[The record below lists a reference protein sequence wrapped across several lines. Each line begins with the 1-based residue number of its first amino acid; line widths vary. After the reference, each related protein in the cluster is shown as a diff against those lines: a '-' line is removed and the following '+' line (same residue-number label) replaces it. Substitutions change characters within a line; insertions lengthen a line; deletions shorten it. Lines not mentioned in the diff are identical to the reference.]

1 MTPAPAS
8 GNGSARGR
16 GAGASKPVARRGLSP
31 PGRPAMQDFHPL
43 TAEWF
48 RGRFAAA
55 TAPQLEAWPAIR
67 AGRDVL
73 VSAPTGSGKTLAAF
87 LICLDRLVAAGLGG
101 GLDDRVEVVYV
112 SPLKALSNDIGRN
125 LETPLAELEQLAFE
139 RGLPAPGIRTAVR
152 TGDTPAWERERMV
165 RRPPHILVTTPESLY
180 ILLTAERS
188 RAALRHAETVIV
200 DEIHALADDKR
211 GSHLA
216 LTLARLDDLVRKAG
230 KPRPQRVG
238 LSATVRPIDAVARF
252 LQGTVPAEASEPPAA
267 AVLRDRPP
275 GQGTV
280 SVEAPERP
288 TAAAVLPGRPPG
300 QGTVSADAP
309 ERPGGADGTA
319 ALAGGAPRSPGPD
332 PAAASVTVIDS
343 GHRRRLDL
351 AVEVPRDEL
360 GVVAT
365 NEMWGEIY
373 DRIAEL
379 ILAHRTTLVFVN
391 TRRLCE
397 RVAHHLEERLGDEA
411 VLAHHGSLSRRIRQG
426 AERRLKSG
434 ELRAVVATAS
444 LELGIDVG
452 TVDLVCQIGS
462 PRSIAV
468 ALQRVGRSGHHVD
481 TPDGSHVPRGRLFA
495 TTRDELVECAALVYA
510 IRQGRL
516 DRLEIPEWPLDVL
529 AQQLV
534 AACASETWAV
544 EELFALV
551 RTAAPYAALPRPA
564 FEAVVDMLSDGIA
577 TSRGRSGAYLHRDRV
592 NGTVRGRRGARIAA
606 ITGGGAIP
614 DNANYLVVA
623 EPDQTTV
630 GTVDEDFAVE
640 SLAGDIF
647 LLGTTS
653 WRIRRVESGRL
664 RVEDAHGAAP
674 SLPFWRGEA
683 PGRTPELSEEV
694 SRLRERI
701 AEMAGEP
708 AVGTG
713 REDRRLTGR
722 SDGPGP
728 ASAEGG
734 TGVGEDGGVDG
745 PSRGPGSASAEGGT
759 GADEDGGV
767 VGRSVSPGAASAEG
781 GTGVGED
788 GGVDG
793 PSRGPGAASAEGGTG
808 VGDGGDEG
816 LNRAAVWL
824 TEACG
829 LDRAGAEQAA
839 AYVRAGAAAL
849 GAVPADRTVVAER
862 FFDEGGGMQLVVH
875 APFGARINRAWG
887 LALRKR
893 FCRSFNFELQAAAT
907 DNGVLISLAEQHSFP
922 LEVIFR
928 FLNVDT
934 VEEVL
939 TQAMLPSPMF
949 GVRWRW
955 NASRALAVLRFAGGR
970 KVPPPI
976 QRMRSDD
983 LLASVFPDQV
993 ACQENL
999 TGDIRIPDHPLVNET
1014 VRDCLHEAMDLDG
1027 LRAVLAGIESGAI
1040 RTRAVDTA
1048 EPSPFCHEIL
1058 NANPYAFLDDAPL
1071 EERRARAVQLR
1082 RTLGSDP
1089 GGMGALDPAAIAT
1102 VADESWPVVRD
1113 PDELHDALLT
1123 LVALPP
1129 VADWTIWLDDL
1140 AASRRAGVLHV
1151 GEARLWVPT
1160 ERLGLVR
1167 RLYPG
1172 EAVEPELPDIGHA
1185 GPADREAA
1193 AAELLRGWLES
1204 TGPVTVSA
1212 MAERVA
1218 LPPALVEA
1226 GLTRLEGEGQ
1236 VLRGRFTAAAAGDG
1250 GAAEG
1255 EWCNRRVLARIHR
1268 LTIGSLRRE
1277 IEPVSTA
1284 DFVRFLLRWQHLA
1297 PGTQMHGADGL
1308 LQILKQLQGWE
1319 ISGAALEREVVA
1331 RRVASYDPELLDRLC
1346 LSGEV
1351 MWGRLSPHPAF
1362 ESPASIRPVAA
1373 DNGRSQASGARSQA
1387 SGARSQAP
1395 GARSGPSGAPLPS
1408 GAQLGPS
1415 GARSRLSGAPV
1426 PPGGQSGSSGARRG
1440 AAAARPARVRPTRVA
1455 PVTLFLRADA
1465 DWLLAAAGRGGAGA
1479 ADAALSHPARE
1490 VRAALAGRG
1499 ASFLPELVRATGR
1512 LPSEV
1517 EDGLWEL
1524 VAAGLVSA
1532 DGYDNLRALVDPKRR
1547 RGEGRGRAARP
1558 RHAAGRW
1565 ALLDTGGPV
1574 APAAGPAARDSG
1586 AGAPTAA
1593 TASPAADDEARRRH
1607 EERVARFARQLLD
1620 RWGVVCRDLAA
1631 RETLAPPWRD
1641 LLRALRRMEARGE
1654 IRGGRFVAG
1663 VVGEQF
1669 ARPDAVELL
1678 RVVRRE
1684 DAPPDPVRVP
1694 AADPL
1699 NLTGVLLP
1707 GPRVSAL
1714 SGGTVE
1720 LLPGAGAEPGE
1731 SSAAG
1736 GAGAARTA

>member
-1 MTPAPAS
+1 
-8 GNGSARGR
+8 
-16 GAGASKPVARRGLSP
+16 
-31 PGRPAMQDFHPL
+31 MQDFHPL

-87 LICLDRLVAAGLGG
+87 LICLDRLVTAGLAGR
-101 GLDDRVEVVYV
+101 LDDRVEVVYV

-165 RRPPHILVTTPESLY
+165 RRPPHILVTTPESLF

-252 LQGTVPAEASEPPAA
+252 LQGTVPAEGSERPAA
-267 AVLRDRPP
+267 APAPP
-275 GQGTV
+275 GPLPR
-280 SVEAPERP
+280 PEI
-288 TAAAVLPGRPPG
+288 ASEG
-300 QGTVSADAP
+300 SP
-309 ERPGGADGTA
+309 EGPRGADGTVDP
-319 ALAGGAPRSPGPD
+319 AGGEASGRASDAGRSREGPRGADGAANPAGGEGSGRASDPGRPAPIGSVPAGAVRERPEDGHRPRSDFGSPELFSD
-332 PAAASVTVIDS
+332 SVSASVTVIDS

-397 RVAHHLEERLGDEA
+397 RVAHHLEERLGEEA

-495 TTRDELVECAALVYA
+495 TTRDELVECAALVHA

-516 DRLEIPEWPLDVL
+516 DHLEIPEWPLDVL

-534 AACASETWAV
+534 AACASETWPI

-551 RTAAPYAALPRPA
+551 RSAAPYAELPRPA

-592 NGTVRGRRGARIAA
+592 NGTVRGRRGARLAA

-701 AEMAGEP
+701 AEMTAGGPET
-708 AVGTG
+708 GTG
-713 REDRRLTGR
+713 GPASRPEAPSAETGTGGRAGRPALASAEDGAGGQANR
-722 SDGPGP
+722 SEASSMEIGAGGQAERQGP
-728 ASAEGG
+728 ASAGDGAGG
-734 TGVGEDGGVDG
+734 TD
-745 PSRGPGSASAEGGT
+745 
-759 GADEDGGV
+759 
-767 VGRSVSPGAASAEG
+767 
-781 GTGVGED
+781 
-788 GGVDG
+788 
-793 PSRGPGAASAEGGTG
+793 
-808 VGDGGDEG
+808 DEG
-816 LNRAAVWL
+816 LGRAAAWL
-824 TEACG
+824 IETCG

-849 GAVPADRTVVAER
+849 GAVPAERTVVAER

-949 GVRWRW
+949 GARWRW

-983 LLASVFPDQV
+983 LLASVFPDQA

-1027 LRAVLAGIESGAI
+1027 LREMLAGIESGAI
-1040 RTRAVDTA
+1040 RTVAVDTA
-1048 EPSPFCHEIL
+1048 EPSPLCHEIL

-1082 RTLGSDP
+1082 RSLGSDP

-1113 PDELHDALLT
+1113 LDELHDALLT

-1129 VADWTIWLDDL
+1129 VPEWVVWLDAL
-1140 AASRRAGVLHV
+1140 AASRRAGVLRV
-1151 GEARLWVPT
+1151 GETRLWVPT

-1167 RLYPG
+1167 CLYPG
-1172 EAVEPELPDIGHA
+1172 ESVDPPLPDVGPA
-1185 GPADREAA
+1185 APADRETA

-1204 TGPVTVSA
+1204 TGPVTASGLA
-1212 MAERVA
+1212 DRLA
-1218 LPPALVEA
+1218 LPPSLVEA

-1236 VLRGRFTAAAAGDG
+1236 ILRGRFTPASAGDG
-1250 GAAEG
+1250 DGKEV

-1362 ESPASIRPVAA
+1362 ESPASIRSAAA
-1373 DNGRSQASGARSQA
+1373 DGARGRPT
-1387 SGARSQAP
+1387 GATPR
-1395 GARSGPSGAPLPS
+1395 
-1408 GAQLGPS
+1408 AQ
-1415 GARSRLSGAPV
+1415 
-1426 PPGGQSGSSGARRG
+1426 RG
-1440 AAAARPARVRPTRVA
+1440 ARPARVRPTRVA

-1479 ADAALSHPARE
+1479 DDAALSHPARE
-1490 VRAALAGRG
+1490 VRDALANRG

-1565 ALLDTGGPV
+1565 ALLDTGEPAG
-1574 APAAGPAARDSG
+1574 PAAGPDARDGG
-1586 AGAPTAA
+1586 AGGRDGGAGGRDGGAGGRDGGAGGRDGGAGGPTAGV
-1593 TASPAADDEARRRH
+1593 TSRDADDETRRRH
-1607 EERVARFARQLLD
+1607 DEQVANFARQLLN

-1684 DAPPDPVRVP
+1684 EAPPDPVRVS

-1699 NLTGVLLP
+1699 NLTGVILP
-1707 GPRVSAL
+1707 GPRISAL

-1720 LLPGAGAEPGE
+1720 LLPGAGTEPGE
-1731 SSAAG
+1731 SSG
-1736 GAGAARTA
+1736 TRGAGAARTA